1 MALPKKK
8 FDNKIYTEPYGNA
21 EAERVLRESDENTTF
36 LPPSI
41 ALVDI
46 DQSFVEMVNDGQLA
60 IAIDGESIPAFFLT
74 NERWGEFS
82 KTWVLTNSDM
92 NINPPFLTIRR
103 AAVKKGT
110 AFGDGWNI
118 PTNNTFSYM
127 KVPTFENNE
136 YGFDIYKIPQPT
148 AVDVVYEVRFFTRYL
163 QDVNISLEHYLKT
176 FDKRQIYIKPQGHF
190 MTTIMDE
197 IGEESTLEDINGDRY
212 YVSVFNITIQ
222 GYLQDSEKFEKV
234 KAINKINTVISV
246 GGNKNVSK
254 PTDIKR
260 W

>member
-8 FDNKIYTEPYGNA
+8 FDNKIYTEPHGNA

-41 ALVDI
+41 ELVHI
-46 DQSFVEMVNDGQLA
+46 DEAFVELINDGDLS
-60 IAIDGESIPAFFLT
+60 IEIDGINIPAFFLT

-82 KTWVLTNSDM
+82 KTWVLSNQDRNVT
-92 NINPPFLTIRR
+92 PPFVTIRR

-110 AFGDGWNI
+110 AFGEGWNI
-118 PTNNTFSYM
+118 PTNSTWQYL

-136 YGFDIYKIPQPT
+136 YGFDIYKITQPT
-148 AVDVVYEVRFFTRYL
+148 AVDVIYEVRFFTRYL
-163 QDVNISLEHYLKT
+163 QDVNVSLEHYLHT

-212 YVSVFNITIQ
+212 YVTVFNITVL
-222 GYLQDSEKFEKV
+222 GYLQDSSKFEKV
-234 KAINKINTVISV
+234 KSINKINTII
-246 GGNKNVSK
+246 NVATSHNTTK
-254 PTDIKR
+254 PTGTER